1 MAPESS
7 LVAPCGCG
15 ATRART
21 DRQLAERGDR
31 QGSRE
36 EIGLVDDP
44 GARAHERARVLAED
58 VGADVDGEAVDGQ
71 GVVVGES
78 VQVDA
83 GGRRDVLLELEEAE
97 ARRTRDGRRRADGDE
112 DVVRPLGVAGD
123 VGGDVDD
130 GQEPSPRE
138 PVIADPRVGH
148 RIPVPHGSPKDVV
161 RHVERPEDAILVEDL
176 DSPVGGHHDLGR
188 PHASHAVG
196 GHGAR
201 LRAEE
206 PARDPEEVDG
216 HGLGQPRTGQPAC
229 RQRKVDRPARHRG
242 RVRVALRLLG
252 KVEHGLV
259 ESEGRADLAVA
270 RRLPSHDRGDA
281 FVDAAGAGPAHA
293 RGRRIDERRGQVL
306 SGDEGAR
313 NDGQGQD
320 HDERRRGTS
329 ANDAWST
336 NRRDEHTTPR
346 NCGCRNAGG
355 SRPPCQG
362 SGVSPVTHPW
372 TTKNVRARSP
382 PRDPA
387 EAGPLETRTI
397 VTPFTHLGISFCVV
411 ALLLPTPTST
421 KTLESPFVLVN
432 EAPSSGV
439 RFLETSFAT
448 DMKYPFETLGG
459 AVAAL
464 DYDNDGWV
472 DLFFLNGAP
481 SPEHLRS
488 DPASFN
494 RLFRNTGQGRL
505 VDATFGPCR
514 ASARAPGSI
523 ARALVRPAR
532 RDRGARGADDCE
544 GPRPRSGAGRA

>member
-1 MAPESS
+1 MGHEEPVVEPVERQGRD
-7 LVAPCGCG
+7 VARKDADRRAGRGDGEVQVSRDRRSAAGSRDPPQDQSTRHGAVHPNEVALGGARVVVGRTLRCG

-21 DRQLAERGDR
+21 DRQLAKRGDR

-36 EIGLVDDP
+36 EVGLVDDP

-130 GQEPSPRE
+130 AQEPSPRE

-382 PRDPA
+382 PRDP
-387 EAGPLETRTI
+387 
-397 VTPFTHLGISFCVV
+397 
-411 ALLLPTPTST
+411 
-421 KTLESPFVLVN
+421 
-432 EAPSSGV
+432 
-439 RFLETSFAT
+439 
-448 DMKYPFETLGG
+448 
-459 AVAAL
+459 
-464 DYDNDGWV
+464 
-472 DLFFLNGAP
+472 
-481 SPEHLRS
+481 
-488 DPASFN
+488 
-494 RLFRNTGQGRL
+494 GR
-505 VDATFGPCR
+505 
-514 ASARAPGSI
+514 
-523 ARALVRPAR
+523 RP
-532 RDRGARGADDCE
+532 
-544 GPRPRSGAGRA
+544 GRAIQVIVILTISPQRA